1 VPSGIDATPGSLR
14 AIRAALVE
22 GARTPSAIVAFPTN
36 FSVAAD
42 EYLFGVLR
50 EATGGDSSGLALI
63 AVGGYGRQELCPGS
77 DLDVVLVHRGRRD
90 VERVAEATWYPI
102 WDEGVRLDH
111 SVRSPRELLALAR
124 SDLRVALGLVDGRF
138 VAGDADLAGEVL
150 PRAREQYRAQ
160 SRRNLAA
167 LAASVADR
175 HKVAGEIAFML
186 EPHLK
191 EGRGGLRDFHAL
203 CSIAAALDG
212 LAPKL
217 RIDSVAT
224 AHRVLLSARVATH
237 VLTGRSSDRLLFEL
251 QDEVADL
258 LGLGDADVLMAS
270 VAAAGRE
277 IAWACDDA
285 WRRVRSHLAGPR
297 GRSGGRGRPL
307 GNGLVLL
314 DDEVTLGERAGTG
327 GPRLDAALI
336 LTAAA
341 CAAEQDRELAPEL
354 LDQAVAEVRDAPDP
368 WTFGMR
374 QSFLRILGT
383 GGRAVPILE
392 ALDRCRLLE
401 LLIPEWSAVRSLPQR
416 NAYHRFTVDR
426 HLLEAAANAAALV
439 RSVGRPDL
447 LLIGALLHD
456 IGKGYEGDHTTA
468 GVELVPAIASRMG
481 LPAPD
486 VATVTSLVAHHLLL
500 AETAT
505 RRDLDDP
512 ATIETVATAVGDAET
527 LALLAAL
534 TEADS
539 LATGPAAWS
548 PWKAQLV
555 NELVARVRA
564 ELAGEAGS
572 EGGDRR
578 GETTSADTGGFGG
591 RSRAGPG
598 AEREAEDLQS
608 LADRVRSSGEPAVVV
623 APRDGFAVVT
633 IAALDQPGLLA
644 TTTGVLALQGL
655 GVRSASA
662 GDGGGGVAVGRFD
675 VEVEVE
681 AETASEA
688 RFGDDVATVL
698 ASRIEGDL
706 RAALAGELSLEPRLA
721 ARDRQYAGSRSRRA
735 PRPPAVAVLI
745 DNESSARA
753 TVVEVRAPDSHGLLH
768 RAALALAECGLDV
781 VSARAN
787 TLGHEVVDVFY
798 VRDAGTGARLDAS
811 QCERVDERLRV
822 VLTQPAD
829 R

>member
-1 VPSGIDATPGSLR
+1 VPSRINAAAGSLR
-14 AIRAALVE
+14 AIRSALVD
-22 GARTPSAIVAFPTN
+22 GTRTPSAVVAFPTN

-50 EATGGDSSGLALI
+50 EATNEDISGLALI

-77 DLDVVLVHRGRRD
+77 DLDVVLVNRGRRD
-90 VERVAEATWYPI
+90 IERVAEATWYPI

-111 SVRSPRELLALAR
+111 SVRTPRELLALAR
-124 SDLRVALGLVDGRF
+124 SDLVVALGLVDGRF
-138 VAGDADLAGEVL
+138 VAGDADLAVDVL
-150 PRAREQYRAQ
+150 RRAREQYRAQ
-160 SRRNLAA
+160 ARRNLAA

-175 HKVAGEIAFML
+175 HRAVGEVAFML
-186 EPHLK
+186 EPQLK

-217 RIDSVAT
+217 RIESVAT
-224 AHRVLLSARVATH
+224 AHRVLLTARVAMH
-237 VLTGRSSDRLLFEL
+237 VLTGRASERLLFEL
-251 QDEVADL
+251 QDDVANL

-270 VAAAGRE
+270 VASAGRE

-297 GRSGGRGRPL
+297 GRAGGRERTL
-307 GNGLVLL
+307 GHGLVLV
-314 DDEVTLGERAGTG
+314 DDEVTFGERHQTQR
-327 GPRLDAALI
+327 PRVDAALL

-341 CAAEQDRELAPEL
+341 WAAEEDREIAPEL
-354 LDQAVAEVRDAPDP
+354 LDLAVTEMKDAPDP
-368 WTFGMR
+368 WMAGMR

-383 GGRAVPILE
+383 GGRAVQILE
-392 ALDRCRLLE
+392 ALDRCRLVE

-439 RSVGRPDL
+439 RTVSRPDL

-456 IGKGYEGDHTTA
+456 IGKGYEGDHTAA
-468 GVELVPAIASRMG
+468 GVELVPVITRRMG
-481 LPAPD
+481 LPEAD

-500 AETAT
+500 AEAAT

-512 ATIETVATAVGDAET
+512 ATIEAVATAVGDSET

-539 LATGPAAWS
+539 RATGAAAWS

-555 NELVARVRA
+555 GELVARVRKQ
-564 ELAGEAGS
+564 LASAVVGS
-572 EGGDRR
+572 GG
-578 GETTSADTGGFGG
+578 ADADAVNTD
-591 RSRAGPG
+591 A
-598 AEREAEDLQS
+598 EAEEIDAIS
-608 LADRVRSSGEPAVVV
+608 SRVRLSGEPSVVV
-623 APRDGFAVVT
+623 SPRDGYVVVT

-644 TTTGVLALQGL
+644 MTTGVLSLQGL
-655 GVRSASA
+655 SVRSASA
-662 GDGGGGVAVGRFD
+662 GDGGAGVAIGRFD
-675 VEVEVE
+675 VEPEAWSDDDGAGSEAGAGPDIVE
-681 AETASEA
+681 AA
-688 RFGDDVATVL
+688 
-698 ASRIEGDL
+698 RIENDL
-706 RAALAGELSLEPRLA
+706 RAALSGDLQLEPRLA
-721 ARDRQYAGSRSRRA
+721 ARDRQYAGSRSRRG

-753 TVVEVRAPDSHGLLH
+753 TIVEVRAPDSHGLLH
-768 RAALALAECGLDV
+768 RTALALAEHDLDV

-798 VRDAGTGARLDAS
+798 IRDVVTGTKLDAS
-811 QCERVDERLRV
+811 DCERVRQHLQA
-822 VLTQPAD
+822 VLSRSGD
-829 R
+829 H